1 MLTQTLRQ
9 LERDGLV
16 KRDIRPT
23 VPPMVDYELT
33 ALGESLLVHIREFKT
48 WTKQYYPL
56 VEQARVAYDTG
67 KTEPE

>member
-33 ALGESLLVHIREFKT
+33 ALGESLLVYIREFKT
-48 WTKQYYPL
+48 WTRLYYPL
-56 VEQARVAYDTG
+56 VEQARLAYDMG
-67 KTEPE
+67 KTESE